1 MHFCLTTYNK
11 DKIISVQNSKSI
23 EQGVSKFGNRRGT
36 FIMISKEG
44 VSYSGHVSIYNG
56 KEVVGGNSNMHVSQA
71 KVVYLYVA
79 DETKKKGSK
88 Q

>member
-1 MHFCLTTYNK
+1 
-11 DKIISVQNSKSI
+11 
-23 EQGVSKFGNRRGT
+23 
-36 FIMISKEG
+36 MISKEG

-79 DETKKKGSK
+79 DETKRKEENNEKCIFFYC
-88 Q
+88 

>member
-1 MHFCLTTYNK
+1 LE
-11 DKIISVQNSKSI
+11 I
-23 EQGVSKFGNRRGT
+23 EGGT

-79 DETKKKGSK
+79 D
-88 Q
+88 

>member
-1 MHFCLTTYNK
+1 
-11 DKIISVQNSKSI
+11 
-23 EQGVSKFGNRRGT
+23 
-36 FIMISKEG
+36 MISKEG
-44 VSYSGHVSIYNG
+44 VSYSEYVSIYNG

-79 DETKKKGSK
+79 DETKKKGRK